1 MSDQTQYNHWLD
13 HPETP
18 KRLWTALAVILVLLL
33 VGELFVTHHHEGF
46 MFSFGFHA
54 WLGFIVGAGSIV
66 ISKGWK
72 KILKRK
78 DTYYNE

>member
-1 MSDQTQYNHWLD
+1 MSDQNKNSHWLD
-13 HPETP
+13 HPGIP

-54 WLGFIVGAGSIV
+54 WFGFIVGGGSIV
-66 ISKGWK
+66 LSKGWK